1 MNILG
6 QPLNN
11 KCADIS
17 EFEGKQIAVEI
28 CKFAKS
34 NLVQV
39 NIKLAYF
46 AGVALN
52 SIGVL
57 DGYGFIP
64 NTQKISQYL
73 GFPELKKYMTHIKM
87 KSCALEAKV
96 EVMQLVNKWTM
107 FKVVNSK
114 LSTRKP

>member
-1 MNILG
+1 MISSYFLKISLITGYVLTQLFLFVEIFPGVKQDVESLSVLG

-11 KCADIS
+11 KCPDIS

-46 AGVALN
+46 AGIALN

-57 DGYGFIP
+57 DIASSPILKRCP
-64 NTQKISQYL
+64 NIL
-73 GFPELKKYMTHIKM
+73 DF
-87 KSCALEAKV
+87 
-96 EVMQLVNKWTM
+96 
-107 FKVVNSK
+107 
-114 LSTRKP
+114 LSSRNT